1 MIKDLEAVIG
11 YRFRNISLLQNAL
24 THSSYANE
32 RWHNSLL
39 SNERLEF
46 LGDSVLSVV
55 VANYLFHHSTRPEGE
70 LSRMRASMCQNGE
83 DTEIQNGRKQHDRHH
98 DLYPF
103 FHMITPYKRMRDKK
117 SIAWIFRFEKVDYA
131 S

>member
-1 MIKDLEAVIG
+1 MKKAGINLIEVKERNRALLLHANVAADAVPRVEHDG
-11 YRFRNISLLQNAL
+11 RSAGLHGRRLRAL
-24 THSSYANE
+24 
-32 RWHNSLL
+32 
-39 SNERLEF
+39 
-46 LGDSVLSVV
+46 
-55 VANYLFHHSTRPEGE
+55 
-70 LSRMRASMCQNGE
+70 MRQDGE
-83 DTEIQNGRKQHDRHH
+83 DAEVQNGRKQHDRHH

>member
-1 MIKDLEAVIG
+1 MPRVEHDGRSAGLHG
-11 YRFRNISLLQNAL
+11 R
-24 THSSYANE
+24 
-32 RWHNSLL
+32 
-39 SNERLEF
+39 RL
-46 LGDSVLSVV
+46 
-55 VANYLFHHSTRPEGE
+55 
-70 LSRMRASMCQNGE
+70 RASMCQNGE
-83 DTEIQNGRKQHDRHH
+83 DAEIQNGRKQHDRHH